1 MLPLT
6 SYVTLG
12 KSLDLPE
19 LQGCHLKIKMTP
31 ISWTG
36 QQKTLSSIT
45 SFFLSPS
52 FPSPSSFS
60 CTSLT
65 LSPLNS
71 MTNDTPVLGT
81 FHSYFGPSRGSLYTL
96 LCSRVTLGHT
106 GTSKTLGPPP
116 LKAPPEQVLRCQSQ
130 PSAPQSPALAYLN
143 HVA

>member
-1 MLPLT
+1 MDWAAENTIIHHFIL
-6 SYVTLG
+6 SF
-12 KSLDLPE
+12 SL
-19 LQGCHLKIKMTP
+19 
-31 ISWTG
+31 
-36 QQKTLSSIT
+36 
-45 SFFLSPS
+45 FS
-52 FPSPSSFS
+52 FPFS
-60 CTSLT
+60 YTSLT

-71 MTNDTPVLGT
+71 MTDDTPVLGT